1 MRPEDDKDI
10 ARFLR
15 DSSVVQW
22 LHNCREEGRDARQ
35 TVIKWMSKMRAEVY
49 FQSKAQEG
57 EWESFRTHWQ
67 FSMGDLSSTFPY
79 LAFTPALEALPV
91 RWSETD
97 EDFDG
102 TPFEVWH
109 ESFSVTDTST
119 GDELNDEEFDGE
131 CLLDLGNERY
141 SYGDVGGGEMIE
153 HRLAIDLNEIGE
165 RWAATLQVLVEAEV
179 MSVEAEPHMISVA
192 PWHARDV

>member
-1 MRPEDDKDI
+1 
-10 ARFLR
+10 
-15 DSSVVQW
+15 
-22 LHNCREEGRDARQ
+22 
-35 TVIKWMSKMRAEVY
+35 MRAEVY